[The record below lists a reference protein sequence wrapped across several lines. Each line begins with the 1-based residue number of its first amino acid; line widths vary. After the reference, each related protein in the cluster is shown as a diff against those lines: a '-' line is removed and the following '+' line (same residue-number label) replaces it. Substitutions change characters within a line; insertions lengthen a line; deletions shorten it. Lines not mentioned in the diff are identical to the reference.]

1 MLLNLT
7 YCNIHRKYL
16 VMMMTTM
23 MATMVKI
30 ILMIKYTKMRRIVRE
45 VGATIVIMEVWK
57 SIHYSEQTI

>member
-1 MLLNLT
+1 
-7 YCNIHRKYL
+7 
-16 VMMMTTM
+16 MMMTTM

-30 ILMIKYTKMRRIVRE
+30 ILMIKYTKMRRIVSE